1 MKRFAALPLALL
13 LLLFA
18 AACSS
23 DTDETEN
30 PGADMTVDEIM
41 AQLIEGV
48 NSEISVVSI
57 PLDEENFKAYT
68 FIDYIEGA
76 EGVASEAMISSVA
89 HSVVLVR
96 LPEDADAQAVA
107 EDIEA
112 NANPNKWLCVTA
124 EKTEVVS
131 HGNLVL
137 LVMSFED
144 DATTVVDNFNAFC
157 E

>member
-1 MKRFAALPLALL
+1 MKRFAALALALL

-96 LPEDADAQAVA
+96 LPADADAQAVA

>member
-1 MKRFAALPLALL
+1 M
-13 LLLFA
+13 
-18 AACSS
+18 
-23 DTDETEN
+23 
-30 PGADMTVDEIM
+30 
-41 AQLIEGV
+41 
-48 NSEISVVSI
+48 
-57 PLDEENFKAYT
+57 
-68 FIDYIEGA
+68 
-76 EGVASEAMISSVA
+76 
-89 HSVVLVR
+89 
-96 LPEDADAQAVA
+96 A

>member
-1 MKRFAALPLALL
+1 MKRFAALSLALL

-41 AQLIEGV
+41 AQLIEG
-48 NSEISVVSI
+48 
-57 PLDEENFKAYT
+57 
-68 FIDYIEGA
+68 A
-76 EGVASEAMISSVA
+76 EGVVSEAMISSVA
-89 HSVVLVR
+89 HSVGLVR

>member
-1 MKRFAALPLALL
+1 MKRFAALSLSLL

-23 DTDETEN
+23 DTEENTN

-41 AQLIEGV
+41 TQLIEGV
-48 NSEISVVSI
+48 NSEISTASI

-76 EGVASEAMISSVA
+76 EGVVSKAMISSVA

-96 LPEDADAQAVA
+96 LPEDADVQAVA

-124 EKTEVVS
+124 EKTQVVS

-144 DATTVVDNFNAFC
+144 DVDTIVDNFNAFC